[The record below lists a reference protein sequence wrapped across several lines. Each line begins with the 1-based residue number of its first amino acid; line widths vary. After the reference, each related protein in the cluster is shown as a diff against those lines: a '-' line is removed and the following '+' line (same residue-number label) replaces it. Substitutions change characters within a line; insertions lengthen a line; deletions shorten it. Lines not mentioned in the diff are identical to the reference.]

1 MLNLSLAYRSPQC
14 ARLSTIGVQNGAVS
28 AILRTVWAEIG
39 GLAQGS
45 PELDGFD
52 LRLLAALQEN
62 GRLTNQEVGERIG
75 LSPSQ
80 CSRRRMALEAAGL
93 IRGYRADLA
102 AEALG
107 FRLLV
112 FIQVTLSAHSGD
124 NARSFRELMARIDEV
139 QEAYAMTGD
148 TDYLLKVVVA
158 DLKDLAALVND
169 VLLPHQTVARVR
181 SSIVLDRLKE
191 TSRLPLG
198 AAPSRSA

>member
-1 MLNLSLAYRSPQC
+1 M
-14 ARLSTIGVQNGAVS
+14 
-28 AILRTVWAEIG
+28 
-39 GLAQGS
+39 
-45 PELDGFD
+45 
-52 LRLLAALQEN
+52 LAALQDN
-62 GRLTNQEVGERIG
+62 GRLTNQEIGERIG

-80 CSRRRMALEAAGL
+80 CSRRRVALETAGL
-93 IRGYRADLA
+93 IRGYRAELA

-112 FIQVTLSAHSGD
+112 FINVTLAAHSGD
-124 NARSFRELMARIDEV
+124 NARGFRELVAGVDEV

-158 DLKDLAALVND
+158 DLKDLSALVND

-191 TSRLPLG
+191 TSRLPLR
-198 AAPSRSA
+198 ALARRAS